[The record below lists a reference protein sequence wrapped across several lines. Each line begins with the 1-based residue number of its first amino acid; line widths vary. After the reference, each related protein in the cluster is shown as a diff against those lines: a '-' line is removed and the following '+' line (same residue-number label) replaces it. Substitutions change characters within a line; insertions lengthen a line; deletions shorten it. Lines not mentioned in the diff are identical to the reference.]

1 MTDLDVTGTGT
12 TTSRPPRAVV
22 IATAVAAAVVANLV
36 IYGIGRAAGGD
47 FEFTKDGQVMGVD
60 AVTVA
65 GFSAVPLGLGLIL
78 VALLSRSRWIVTLA
92 SILAPLLAVLTIGV
106 MTIPVDL
113 DTTST
118 IALAACHLT
127 LVPISILSI
136 HQLRR

>member
-1 MTDLDVTGTGT
+1 MTNLDVTGTGT
-12 TTSRPPRAVV
+12 TTSPQPRAVV
-22 IATAVAAAVVANLV
+22 IAAAVAAAVVANLV

-47 FEFTKDGQVMGVD
+47 FEFTKDGQVMSVD

-78 VALLSRSRWIVTLA
+78 VALLSRSRRIVTLA

-136 HQLRR
+136 HKLRH